1 MFQYLRLFGEMR
13 RSLSAGE
20 TTGLQ
25 ASSAGA
31 LRQTYFLP
39 NSFIV
44 SSPSAAAP
52 RLHSHLRAVWAL
64 AAARAQSP
72 REPLPQYLGK
82 RSLRHSDA
90 FYYITRQKKHNVF
103 FSSLFLISP
112 LNFRQHYKDIQII
125 GQRGSRFPFQQ
136 YKKQT
141 AASLGNKISK

>member
-1 MFQYLRLFGEMR
+1 MFQYLRLFGE
-13 RSLSAGE
+13 SLSAGE
-20 TTGLQ
+20 TTRLQ
-25 ASSAGA
+25 ASSAGT
-31 LRQTYFLP
+31 LRQTYFRL
-39 NSFIV
+39 NFFIV

-52 RLHSHLRAVWAL
+52 RLYSHLRALWAL
-64 AAARAQSP
+64 AVARAQCP

-90 FYYITRQKKHNVF
+90 FYYITRQKKPEECF
-103 FSSLFLISP
+103 FSSLFLVSP